1 MEWKCEFCNCICK
14 SRRKLFEH
22 NKICSERAKMP
33 KDSLG
38 RIIRPGHTDGLK
50 AYIDSIRGKT
60 QKGHKHSEESKKK
73 ISKGRLKALRERK
86 R

>member
-1 MEWKCEFCNCICK
+1 
-14 SRRKLFEH
+14 
-22 NKICSERAKMP
+22 MP

-38 RIIRPGHTDGLK
+38 RIIRPSQIDGLK

-60 QKGHKHSEESKKK
+60 RKGHKHSDDSKKK
-73 ISKGRLKALRERK
+73 ISEGRLRALRERK